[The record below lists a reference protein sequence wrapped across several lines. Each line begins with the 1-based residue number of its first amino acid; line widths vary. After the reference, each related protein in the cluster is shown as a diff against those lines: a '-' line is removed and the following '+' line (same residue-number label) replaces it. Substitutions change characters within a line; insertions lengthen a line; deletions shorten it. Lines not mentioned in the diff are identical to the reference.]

1 MDVAKI
7 CILAIIIII
16 TQVDNQIY
24 FEITNNSSVS
34 QLSILLIIVGLFV
47 MIVGGIGA
55 VGAIF
60 ASTVFGRITLGLVSW
75 MCNEP
80 YGFYRLNLC

>member
-1 MDVAKI
+1 M
-7 CILAIIIII
+7 LSQII
-16 TQVDNQIY
+16 QVDNQVY

-34 QLSILLIIVGLFV
+34 QLSILLIIVGLFI

-60 ASTVFGRITLGLVSW
+60 ASTVFGRITLGLVSQRTY
-75 MCNEP
+75 MAM
-80 YGFYRLNLC
+80 LNSYT